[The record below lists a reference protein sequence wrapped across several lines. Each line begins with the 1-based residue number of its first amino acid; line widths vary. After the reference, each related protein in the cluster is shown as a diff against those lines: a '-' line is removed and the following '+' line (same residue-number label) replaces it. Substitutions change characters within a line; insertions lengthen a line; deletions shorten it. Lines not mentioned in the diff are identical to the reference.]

1 MANTLLGDLNCFT
14 PAFAEFDDAGNSF
27 SSNPD
32 YDEASGPPKDDWFV
46 TVGELEEHAGE
57 DYMLMRQLEEPED
70 LEQRLYWIDPDEP
83 LGHGET
89 ESMVREQARNSTP
102 LASPSTRIT
111 VRTWSRHRAACV
123 SSARRIS
130 RSRQDRSPPPS
141 TCGSGAKSVVGRC
154 GRKSRARSSSRSVA
168 RSTRPPRRRCKPVIQ
183 NSGLPDERTSHEV
196 RFLFICPKWGWVRNE
211 ISLSLPT

>member
-89 ESMVREQARNSTP
+89 ESMVREQARQLNAARIAVDPDYCPNLEPTP
-102 LASPSTRIT
+102 RG
-111 VRTWSRHRAACV
+111 VRLFGSADFKVTPGPLPTTKYVWKWS
-123 SSARRIS
+123 
-130 RSRQDRSPPPS
+130 
-141 TCGSGAKSVVGRC
+141 KKC
-154 GRKSRARSSSRSVA
+154 GRQVRQEVPGEIVVKV
-168 RSTRPPRRRCKPVIQ
+168 RRKKY
-183 NSGLPDERTSHEV
+183 TT
-196 RFLFICPKWGWVRNE
+196 
-211 ISLSLPT
+211 PTPTL